1 MEAIPPNNWFNK
13 TLQLSALLIFLS
25 AFITT
30 ALGYSVHNIH
40 HENVHLKKFLSMAST
55 VQSDF
60 EQSLIMYT
68 QNTQEAIEFV
78 NTLRPDTEAEFIDF
92 IGTLENLGQ
101 IQNLD
106 LNLRTLDGTKET
118 LEFAVDFYGSKKKM
132 VDFIQ
137 GIESLPYYIRIKNI
151 HYKDLAYVSNASES
165 LEPNIQLTLALYV
178 KASN

>member
-1 MEAIPPNNWFNK
+1 METTPSNNWFNK

-30 ALGYSVHNIH
+30 ALSYSAHNIH

-68 QNTQEAIEFV
+68 QNTQGAIEFV
-78 NTLRPDTEAEFIDF
+78 NTLRPNSETEFIDF
-92 IGTLENLGQ
+92 IATLENLGQ
-101 IQNLD
+101 MQNLD
-106 LNLRTLDGTKET
+106 LNLRTLDATKET

-132 VDFIQ
+132 VDFIES
-137 GIESLPYYIRIKNI
+137 IEALPYYIRIKTI
-151 HYKDLAYVSNASES
+151 HYKDLAHNTDGSEA